1 MIKNLKVIVY
11 RNPKMTTCP
20 SCKEFGTLQRSRAK
34 SMFEQ
39 IIKKISFFKYY
50 RCNKCGWR
58 GSMSYLIFTKRSFK
72 LLLFYLFMALLTGYI
87 VNYVLTHYVDK

>member
-20 SCKEFGTLQRSRAK
+20 QCKEFGTLQRSRAK
-34 SMFEQ
+34 NMLEQ

-50 RCNKCGWR
+50 RCTKCGWR
-58 GSMSYLIFTKRSFK
+58 GSMSYLIFTKTSVK
-72 LLLFYLFMALLTGYI
+72 TLLFYLFMALLAGYI
-87 VNYVLTHYVDK
+87 VRYVLVRFVG

>member
-34 SMFEQ
+34 TMYQQ

-50 RCNKCGWR
+50 RCTKCGWR
-58 GSMSYLIFTKRSFK
+58 GSMSYLIFTKTSLK
-72 LLLFYLFMALLTGYI
+72 TLAFYLFLAMLAAYI
-87 VNYVLTHYVDK
+87 VRFVLVRFVG